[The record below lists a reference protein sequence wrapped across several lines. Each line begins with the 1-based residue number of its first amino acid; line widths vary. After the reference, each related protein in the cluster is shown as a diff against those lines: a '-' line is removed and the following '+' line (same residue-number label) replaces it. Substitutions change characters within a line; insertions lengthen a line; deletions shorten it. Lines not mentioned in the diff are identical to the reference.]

1 MEGVGEEPAQ
11 RNLRRNTMNWIF
23 DTYSNVYSTAM
34 MIEQKPYFHVE
45 TPKKTKPV
53 SRIAKLFGRG

>member
-1 MEGVGEEPAQ
+1 
-11 RNLRRNTMNWIF
+11 MNWIF